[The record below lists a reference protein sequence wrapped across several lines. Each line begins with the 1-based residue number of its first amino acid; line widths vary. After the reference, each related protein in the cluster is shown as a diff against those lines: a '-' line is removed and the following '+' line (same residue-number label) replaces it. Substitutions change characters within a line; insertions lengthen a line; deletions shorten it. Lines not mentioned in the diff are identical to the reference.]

1 MAHPP
6 ELIQKILELVK
17 RDYRAQRY
25 RYRIEKGIRNGLMP
39 DISIYEDGNLIC
51 VVEIGYTRPE
61 KLIAYCE
68 ELKIPDV
75 RWYDK
80 AGNLYCVNRPQRIRR
95 PMGEFIDLR
104 VGNVRSGVT
113 GLAAR

>member
-6 ELIQKILELVK
+6 ELIQKILELVQ
-17 RDYRAQRY
+17 RDYRGQRY
-25 RYRIEKGIRNGLMP
+25 RHRIERGIRNGLMP
-39 DISIYEDGNLIC
+39 DISVYDDGKLVC

-61 KLIAYCE
+61 KLVAYCE
-68 ELKIPDV
+68 ELKVPDV

-80 AGNLYCVNRPQRIRR
+80 AGNLYCVNRPQRIKR
-95 PMGEFIDLR
+95 PIGKFTDLII
-104 VGNVRSGVT
+104 GSVRLGVT

>member
-6 ELIQKILELVK
+6 ELTQKILELVK
-17 RDYRAQRY
+17 RDYRGGRY
-25 RYRIEKGIRNGLMP
+25 RFRIEKGIHNGLMP
-39 DISIYEDGNLIC
+39 DISVHDNGKLVC

-61 KLIAYCE
+61 KFAAYT

-80 AGNLYCVNRPQRIRR
+80 TGNLYCVNRPQRLKR
-95 PMGEFIDLR
+95 PIGEFTDLMIGS
-104 VGNVRSGVT
+104 VIPGVT